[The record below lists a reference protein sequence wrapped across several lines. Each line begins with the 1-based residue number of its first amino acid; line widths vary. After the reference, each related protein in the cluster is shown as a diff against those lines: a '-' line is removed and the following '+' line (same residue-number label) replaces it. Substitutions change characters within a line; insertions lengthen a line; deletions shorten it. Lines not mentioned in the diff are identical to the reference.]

1 MKTKTISFIA
11 VFLFMGG
18 GLMMAQKSFN
28 IKIESH
34 KDRVRLSCSEGC
46 AWSQLEFDLKSK
58 TQAVDEYGMTTVK
71 SASSIKSDDLADF
84 LFTLQRKSG
93 KISLKGVEGTA
104 WTVLEQDCPL
114 ENCSFSLHQGGKK

>member
-1 MKTKTISFIA
+1 MRTKKLSFIA
-11 VFLFMGG
+11 AFLFMGS

-84 LFTLQRKSG
+84 LFTLQRKGG
-93 KISLKGVEGTA
+93 KISIKGIEGTTWA
-104 WTVLEQDCPL
+104 TAEEDCPL
-114 ENCSFSLHQGGKK
+114 ENCTFVVTQGGKK